1 MELADILSEESVLIG
16 TDITSKRDVLVK
28 LSEKVA
34 ELTGHPAADVFEA
47 LNDREALGSTGLGNG
62 IAVPHGKFAPLKGV
76 IAVFIKLDRPVDF
89 DSVDDQPVDIVMML
103 LAPMG
108 AGADHLKALARVA
121 RILRTDSTLDALRH
135 TSDPARLYSI
145 LTQPMPTTRAA

>member
-1 MELADILSEESVLIG
+1 MELADILSEESVLVCTG
-16 TDITSKRDVLVK
+16 ITTKRDVLVK

-34 ELTGHPAADVFEA
+34 ALTGQSEADIFEA
-47 LNDREALGSTGLGNG
+47 LSDRESLGSTGLGNG

-76 IAVFIKLDRPVDF
+76 MAVFMKLPAPVEF
-89 DSVDDQPVDIVMML
+89 EAVDDQPVAIVMML

-121 RILRTDSTLDALRH
+121 RILRTDSVADSLRH
-135 TSDPARLYSI
+135 TNDPARLYAI
-145 LTQPMPTTRAA
+145 LTQPLEANKAA